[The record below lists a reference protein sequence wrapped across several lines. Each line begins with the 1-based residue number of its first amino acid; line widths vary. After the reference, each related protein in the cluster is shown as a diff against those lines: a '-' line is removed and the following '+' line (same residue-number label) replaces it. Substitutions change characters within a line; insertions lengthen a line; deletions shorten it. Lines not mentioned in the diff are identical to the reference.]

1 MTAQSR
7 FLANGVVSRGKV
19 ILTIVVTVGDRQ
31 QSFTAAYD
39 ALIVELRNA
48 LDHGRM
54 FGAGDMKVLRLLKLE
69 PKSLD

>member
-19 ILTIVVTVGDRQ
+19 SLTIVVTVGDRQ

-48 LDHGRM
+48 LAHGRM
-54 FGAGDMKVLRLLKLE
+54 FGAGDMKVLRLLKFE